1 MEDSTKYL
9 VTPEIQDLLDRLDAF
24 IEAKIKPLQASD
36 DNERFFDHRREYAR
50 TDWENGGLPRK
61 EWDGLLHKMRAL
73 ADEAGFWRL
82 PMPKEL
88 GGQECGNLTSDLNN
102 AAK

>member
-61 EWDGLLHKMRAL
+61 SGMAYCTRCAHWPTKRASGACL
-73 ADEAGFWRL
+73 CPRSSAG
-82 PMPKEL
+82 K
-88 GGQECGNLTSDLNN
+88 S
-102 AAK
+102 AAT